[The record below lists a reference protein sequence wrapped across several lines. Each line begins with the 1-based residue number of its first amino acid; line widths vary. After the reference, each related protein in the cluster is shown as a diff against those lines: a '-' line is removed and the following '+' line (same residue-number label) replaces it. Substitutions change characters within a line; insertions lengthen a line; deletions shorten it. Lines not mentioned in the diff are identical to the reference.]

1 MNLIGGNVS
10 EILRKS
16 EIQMDGLT
24 DSNNHKIKVDSLR
37 AYFGKLEAIKNIS
50 LDFYENKIT
59 AIIGP
64 SGCGKSTLLRCLNR
78 LHEEVGGTMKGNILL
93 DGENI
98 FNHDPVWLR
107 KKIGMVFQK
116 PNPFPTMSIADN
128 VTIGLRLNGRHSKQ
142 KLAEVVESSLKQA
155 FLWDEVKDNLK
166 SSGASLSGGQQQRLC
181 IARTLAVNPEVILLD
196 EPTSALDPISTSKI
210 EEMLIGLKE
219 NYTIIIVTHNMQQ
232 AARISDYTAFMYLGE
247 LIEFNTTKKI
257 FQSPDKKQTEDY
269 ITGRFG

>member
-78 LHEEVGGTMKGNILL
+78 LHEEVGGTIRV
-93 DGENI
+93 I
-98 FNHDPVWLR
+98 FYW
-107 KKIGMVFQK
+107 MV
-116 PNPFPTMSIADN
+116 
-128 VTIGLRLNGRHSKQ
+128 
-142 KLAEVVESSLKQA
+142 
-155 FLWDEVKDNLK
+155 
-166 SSGASLSGGQQQRLC
+166 
-181 IARTLAVNPEVILLD
+181 
-196 EPTSALDPISTSKI
+196 
-210 EEMLIGLKE
+210 
-219 NYTIIIVTHNMQQ
+219 
-232 AARISDYTAFMYLGE
+232 
-247 LIEFNTTKKI
+247 KI
-257 FQSPDKKQTEDY
+257 FLIMTQ
-269 ITGRFG
+269 FG